1 MTDGLSVS
9 FPVPCEVVAM
19 VKHSALLSMTR
30 LVLDMSSP
38 APNARLVHV
47 EIVEGRPFGGRRPG
61 GVPRGTELTAEALCT
76 SMMREEASLLGV
88 LLCGPKP

>member
-1 MTDGLSVS
+1 
-9 FPVPCEVVAM
+9 M

-47 EIVEGRPFGGRRPG
+47 EIVEGRPFGGVVFLGSSRLL
-61 GVPRGTELTAEALCT
+61 V
-76 SMMREEASLLGV
+76 LLG
-88 LLCGPKP
+88 PAWRAA